1 MTAETHVGHGFN
13 GLVRGLNPKGTKC
26 RRILSSQADSG
37 ERVGDLG
44 SNYVARRRTDAI
56 GTSDRGGRRFPI
68 ARVGPMSISRA
79 RIVRRSVFRCTP
91 SFSAAFH

>member
-1 MTAETHVGHGFN
+1 MLDTTFN
-13 GLVRGLNPKGTKC
+13 GLVRGLNAQGTEC

-37 ERVGDLG
+37 ESRDLG
-44 SNYVARRRTDAI
+44 CNYVARRRTDAI
-56 GTSDRGGRRFPI
+56 GTSDRGGRRLPI

-91 SFSAAFH
+91 SFSAALH